1 LSFVCFYTCFFLY
14 DHFIINIFILRD
26 SALFYVNLKQQVFG
40 GQTKK
45 SLKMADRKTVIWC
58 LVFKKWV
65 KKNTK
70 PKPTRHL
77 WWGVGRG
84 RGRQFVSSGDCG
96 WVTQFERSAA
106 VSKVFVSELSGRT
119 Q

>member
-26 SALFYVNLKQQVFG
+26 SALCYVNLKQQVFG

-65 KKNTK
+65 KKKHKTK
-70 PKPTRHL
+70 TDQTPL
-77 WWGVGRG
+77 VGRG